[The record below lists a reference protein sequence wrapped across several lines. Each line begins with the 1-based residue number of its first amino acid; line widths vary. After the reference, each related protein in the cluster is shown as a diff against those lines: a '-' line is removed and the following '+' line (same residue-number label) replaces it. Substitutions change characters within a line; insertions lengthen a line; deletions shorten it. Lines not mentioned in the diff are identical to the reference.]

1 MDAKLI
7 NTLELN
13 GDVSIPEKYIGPRG
27 YSAYE
32 LAVKEGFEGTLDE
45 WLESLH
51 GEVDFA
57 DLTDQQ
63 KESLRGPAGKDG
75 RDGEDAIAA
84 INPRGNFTDGETYN
98 KNDYVTAE
106 DGNTYTCMVD
116 GTTTSPIDTP
126 AVWQLIAL
134 KGATGEKGA
143 DGLDGLPGANGLSNY
158 QIAQRNGF
166 EGTEEEWLETL
177 KSTVPGPQGKD
188 GEKGDP
194 FVYEDFTP
202 EQLAALVGPKGD
214 DGKSA
219 YEIAVEYG
227 FEGTEEEWLEFL
239 STPEDEFFTIED
251 ANITNISQLPP
262 MSSWPCSLHLINTI
276 FDDVYVDDI
285 VYIKNKNA
293 EATVI
298 YTADG
303 QIITIPFDE
312 NGDYQFGSSIE
323 RDYWVTKKKLDE
335 AIEGAGGASAA
346 SDVSFDDT
354 FAGLGIGN
362 PNAPIDT
369 VQKAIEA
376 LADDDVGSEQVQDM
390 IDKSLA
396 LIEPGMRFERNVTL
410 WEYTGLAG
418 YISGMKS
425 IESNDD
431 VQYYLDAGY
440 IICCTSS
447 KVNVDIKPNWP
458 AVVYELQNN
467 ALVKTENV
475 SKITFKRDVSLVE
488 INRGIYIK
496 GGSNWVD
503 CIKAY
508 AIMQREGIMKYDN
521 STSGLTSKSVQ
532 GAIDELAARPAGL
545 DEDTVDQKIADAIA
559 AITDF
564 TEVSF

>member
-126 AVWQLIAL
+126 EVWQLIAL

-143 DGLDGLPGANGLSNY
+143 DGLDGLPGANG
-158 QIAQRNGF
+158 
-166 EGTEEEWLETL
+166 
-177 KSTVPGPQGKD
+177 
-188 GEKGDP
+188 
-194 FVYEDFTP
+194 
-202 EQLAALVGPKGD
+202 
-214 DGKSA
+214 KSA

-239 STPEDEFFTIED
+239 LTSENEFFTIED

-312 NGDYQFGSSIE
+312 NGDYQFGSNIE

-362 PNAPIDT
+362 PSAPIDT

-390 IDKSLA
+390 IDETIA

-431 VQYYLDAGY
+431 VQYYLDAGH
-440 IICCTSS
+440 IIYCTNS

-467 ALVKTENV
+467 ALVKTEDV
-475 SKITFKRDVSLVE
+475 SKITFKKNVSLVE

-532 GAIDELAARPAGL
+532 GAIDELA
-545 DEDTVDQKIADAIA
+545 EKINNLV
-559 AITDF
+559 DF